1 MVNKKGMIMI
11 KTTDRL
17 QEIEKSILQT
27 QQKLQ
32 GFEEKYQLSTEEF
45 INRFENDQL
54 EHQLNMDF
62 DEWMGEA
69 WMLNKLQ
76 SKYKELQE
84 IELC

>member
-1 MVNKKGMIMI
+1 MI

-32 GFEEKYQLSTEEF
+32 AFEEKYELSTEEF
-45 INRFENDQL
+45 LARFENNQL

-62 DEWMGEA
+62 DEWIGEA

-76 SKYKELQE
+76 HQYKELQE
-84 IELC
+84 RELC

>member
-1 MVNKKGMIMI
+1 MVKK
-11 KTTDRL
+11 TDRL
-17 QEIEKSILQT
+17 QEIKNSILET

-32 GFEEKYQLSTEEF
+32 GFEEKYKISTEKF
-45 INRFENDQL
+45 LNRFETDQL

-69 WMLNKLQ
+69 WMLDKLQ
-76 SKYKELQE
+76 NKYKELQE